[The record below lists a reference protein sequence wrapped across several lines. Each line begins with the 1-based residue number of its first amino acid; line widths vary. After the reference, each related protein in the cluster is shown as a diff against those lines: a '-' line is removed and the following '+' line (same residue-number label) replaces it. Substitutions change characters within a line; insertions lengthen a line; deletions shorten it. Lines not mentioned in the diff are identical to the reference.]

1 MSRWLE
7 IELFPHT
14 QGHRFGTLW
23 LWLCLEWSV
32 LTEQP
37 VCLWHLCTQFVRY
50 YSGFSSEFCG
60 AIIKCYLWYC
70 ENTKSADHTDPSID
84 RNHNLFNMSTR
95 TPLQTVHESVTVDHR
110 VSMYQYPIM
119 YLLINKKIDQQN
131 AEIIYFLFQ
140 PTATD
145 DNANPRITSSRARSD
160 EPHIGKY
167 RLIKTIGKGNF
178 AKVKLAKHVP
188 TGREVN
194 T

>member
-1 MSRWLE
+1 
-7 IELFPHT
+7 
-14 QGHRFGTLW
+14 
-23 LWLCLEWSV
+23 
-32 LTEQP
+32 
-37 VCLWHLCTQFVRY
+37 
-50 YSGFSSEFCG
+50 
-60 AIIKCYLWYC
+60 
-70 ENTKSADHTDPSID
+70 
-84 RNHNLFNMSTR
+84 MSTR

-110 VSMYQYPIM
+110 VSMYQYPFM
-119 YLLINKKIDQQN
+119 YLIINIKIDKHN
-131 AEIIYFLFQ
+131 AEIIYFHFQ
-140 PTATD
+140 PTD